1 MFKNK
6 KSIPLDQFINKALYD
21 KSSGY
26 YFKKNPFG
34 KNGDYITSPNI
45 SRLFSEMLSIWTIAF
60 WENLKFPKKINLIEL
75 GGGNGEMVLQ
85 MIKTFE
91 KFPKFSN
98 SCNIFIYE
106 KSPYLK
112 NIQKKKLQNYK
123 VKWMKSFNELN
134 NNPNIFVAN

>member
-45 SRLFSEMLSIWTIAF
+45 SRLFSEMLSIWTISF
-60 WENLKFPKKINLIEL
+60 WGRMLWTAWPSAQGRLARGPTECA
-75 GGGNGEMVLQ
+75 
-85 MIKTFE
+85 T
-91 KFPKFSN
+91 
-98 SCNIFIYE
+98 
-106 KSPYLK
+106 
-112 NIQKKKLQNYK
+112 
-123 VKWMKSFNELN
+123 
-134 NNPNIFVAN
+134 